1 MSDVVGEIARPEPPM
16 SSVSTPFWDAT
27 RARQLLVQ
35 WCLTCDRAVFY
46 PRAVCPGCLGT
57 DLEWRTSVGTGRVY
71 AVTVEHRPQDPRM
84 ASRAPYA
91 IALIDVDDGW
101 RMLANVVDCDPS
113 EVMVGMAVTVT
124 WEPLTDGRHLPLFSP
139 LGPSDA

>member
-1 MSDVVGEIARPEPPM
+1 VSDVVGETARSEPPM
-16 SSVSTPFWDAT
+16 SSESTPFWDAT
-27 RARQLLVQ
+27 RAQRLLVQ
-35 WCLTCDRAVFY
+35 WCLTCDRPVFY

-91 IALIDVDDGW
+91 IALIDIDDGW
-101 RMLANVVDCDPS
+101 RMLSNVVDCDPS
-113 EVMVGMAVTVT
+113 EVTVGMPVSVT
-124 WEPLTDGRHLPLFSP
+124 WEPLPDGRHLPLFSP
-139 LGPSDA
+139 LGASDA